1 MMVNEEIL
9 PFMSKNYIENK
20 KIIFGLNACLKT
32 GNDNDNIQVGD
43 EIKNIKQTDPI

>member
-1 MMVNEEIL
+1 MTVNEQIL

-32 GNDNDNIQVGD
+32 GNDNDIIQVGD